1 MKAYLV
7 VCQEEDEDEMMRSAV
22 SEHGGDEQEIQ
33 VVRVEKLEVAG
44 TGAGSEVGAAASS
57 RSSSSSSSTSDQEAA
72 EGSTQIVKKEGKKKR
87 RKKKKVSFNFIQIY
101 RMARLHALEL
111 YNQIQSH

>member
-1 MKAYLV
+1 
-7 VCQEEDEDEMMRSAV
+7 MMRSAV
-22 SEHGGDEQEIQ
+22 SEHGSDEQEIQ

-57 RSSSSSSSTSDQEAA
+57 RSSSSSSSTSDQEA

-87 RKKKKVSFNFIQIY
+87 RKKKKVSNHEKCQIDLLGPKKFANKGPSLRKNVLIFY
-101 RMARLHALEL
+101 M
-111 YNQIQSH
+111 QP

>member
-1 MKAYLV
+1 
-7 VCQEEDEDEMMRSAV
+7 MMRSAV
-22 SEHGGDEQEIQ
+22 SEHGSDEQEIQ

-57 RSSSSSSSTSDQEAA
+57 RSSSSSSSTSDQEA

-87 RKKKKVSFNFIQIY
+87 RKKKKVSNHENCQIDLFGQKKIANEGPSLRKNILIFY
-101 RMARLHALEL
+101 T
-111 YNQIQSH
+111 QP

>member
-1 MKAYLV
+1 
-7 VCQEEDEDEMMRSAV
+7 MMRSAV
-22 SEHGGDEQEIQ
+22 SEHGSDEQEIQ

-57 RSSSSSSSTSDQEAA
+57 RSSSSSSSTSDQEA

-87 RKKKKVSFNFIQIY
+87 RKKKKVSNHEKCQIDLLGPKKICQQGPKPKEKCFNF
-101 RMARLHALEL
+101 L
-111 YNQIQSH
+111 YATLKFY

>member
-1 MKAYLV
+1 
-7 VCQEEDEDEMMRSAV
+7 MRSAV
-22 SEHGGDEQEIQ
+22 SEHGSDEQEIQ

-57 RSSSSSSSTSDQEAA
+57 RSSSSSSSTSDQEA

-87 RKKKKVSFNFIQIY
+87 RKKKKVSNHEKCQIDLFGPKKKIANEGPSL
-101 RMARLHALEL
+101 RKNIL
-111 YNQIQSH
+111 IS

>member
-1 MKAYLV
+1 
-7 VCQEEDEDEMMRSAV
+7 MMRSAV
-22 SEHGGDEQEIQ
+22 SEHGSDEQEIQ

-57 RSSSSSSSTSDQEAA
+57 RSSSSSSSTSDQEA

-87 RKKKKVSFNFIQIY
+87 RKKKKVSNHENCPIALAKKIANEGPSLRENIPISKCNPKIQLI
-101 RMARLHALEL
+101 
-111 YNQIQSH
+111 

>member
-1 MKAYLV
+1 
-7 VCQEEDEDEMMRSAV
+7 MMRSAV
-22 SEHGGDEQEIQ
+22 SEHGSDEQEIQ

-57 RSSSSSSSTSDQEAA
+57 RSSSSSSSTSDQEA

-87 RKKKKVSFNFIQIY
+87 RKKKKVSYHEN
-101 RMARLHALEL
+101 
-111 YNQIQSH
+111 